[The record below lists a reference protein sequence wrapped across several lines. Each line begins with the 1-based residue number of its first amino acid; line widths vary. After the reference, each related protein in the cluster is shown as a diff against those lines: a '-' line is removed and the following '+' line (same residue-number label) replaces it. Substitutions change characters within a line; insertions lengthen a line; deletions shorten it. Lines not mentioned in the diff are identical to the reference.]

1 MPVHCVQSHYEQV
14 QLLGFTNWFA
24 PLKMQFFFFSLSRKY
39 YYLCWCSFSCVEH
52 FCCCL
57 KWMWPLCQLQA
68 DWLACVLFYYSVTE
82 CTLRQLKL
90 LCSQNLRWCKVFC
103 NIVTLRPSMR
113 SFLSMH
119 GPFRSLFCFVRS
131 VIGTLR
137 FLLLCQQ
144 CTWRSVL
151 YLVLY
156 FSTCSIFYYPG
167 N

>member
-1 MPVHCVQSHYEQV
+1 MNKSSFWVSQIDLLLWRCSSSLFTFKKILLSVLV
-14 QLLGFTNWFA
+14 QLFV
-24 PLKMQFFFFSLSRKY
+24 
-39 YYLCWCSFSCVEH
+39 CWAFLLLLEMDVAAVPAAS
-52 FCCCL
+52 
-57 KWMWPLCQLQA
+57 
-68 DWLACVLFYYSVTE
+68 WLTSMCAFLLLVTE

-90 LCSQNLRWCKVFC
+90 LCSQNLKWSKVFC